1 MVNIKTAVPDASQYG
16 AKLGYTTYEAEQSEL
31 KNGVVKNA
39 SSSEAERAT
48 AREASGQAYVDLTTN
63 ASVSFIAQAEAN
75 AATIRYT
82 VPDGESGKVE
92 VKVNNTVI
100 GTLDLSS
107 KSNWQYLDN
116 YKYHPDGDIKVHD
129 TPAPD
134 RLARFQFDEVS
145 QLFKDAHINKGDTVT
160 ITNLDSTPVGIDLV
174 DLEKAP
180 DAIRQPENS
189 VSITDVNFG
198 AIANDGSDD
207 YQAFVKAVEAA
218 KIQNIKLFISPKANL
233 IFHDRFLFMFLM
245 VLRLPVQGN
254 GTLSYIF

>member
-1 MVNIKTAVPDASQYG
+1 MVDLKTVVPNASQYG
-16 AKLGYTTYEAEQSEL
+16 AKLAYTTYEAEQGEL
-31 KNGVVKNA
+31 KNGIIENQ
-39 SSSEAERAT
+39 SSSKETDRAT
-48 AREASGQAYVDLTTN
+48 AREASGQAYVDLPTN
-63 ASVSFIAQAEAN
+63 ASVSFVAQADAN

-92 VKVNNTVI
+92 VKVNDTVI

-116 YKYHPDGDIKVHD
+116 YKYHPDAKVHD
-129 TPAPD
+129 TPAAD

-189 VSITDVNFG
+189 VSITDFG
-198 AIANDGSDD
+198 AVANDGSDD
-207 YQAFVKAVEAA
+207 YQAFMAAIESAKAS
-218 KIQNIKLFISPKANL
+218 KNLFT
-233 IFHDRFLFMFLM
+233 FL
-245 VLRLPVQGN
+245 N
-254 GTLSYIF
+254 GQFDFFTTDFSLCS

>member
-107 KSNWQYLDN
+107 KSTGNIWITTNIIRMAILKFMIHPRQIGLPASNLTKSANYL
-116 YKYHPDGDIKVHD
+116 KMPISIKEIQLPSLISTAHP
-129 TPAPD
+129 
-134 RLARFQFDEVS
+134 
-145 QLFKDAHINKGDTVT
+145 
-160 ITNLDSTPVGIDLV
+160 
-174 DLEKAP
+174 
-180 DAIRQPENS
+180 
-189 VSITDVNFG
+189 
-198 AIANDGSDD
+198 
-207 YQAFVKAVEAA
+207 
-218 KIQNIKLFISPKANL
+218 
-233 IFHDRFLFMFLM
+233 
-245 VLRLPVQGN
+245 
-254 GTLSYIF
+254 

>member
-1 MVNIKTAVPDASQYG
+1 MVNIKTVVPNASQYG
-16 AKLGYTTYEAEQSEL
+16 AKLGYTTYEAEQGKL

-39 SSSEAERAT
+39 HSSEAEHAT
-48 AREASGQAYVDLTTN
+48 AREASGQAYVDLPTN
-63 ASVSFIAQAEAN
+63 ASVSFIAQADAN
-75 AATIRYT
+75 AVTVRYT

-129 TPAPD
+129 TPAAD

-180 DAIRQPENS
+180 DAIQH
-189 VSITDVNFG
+189 
-198 AIANDGSDD
+198 
-207 YQAFVKAVEAA
+207 Y
-218 KIQNIKLFISPKANL
+218 
-233 IFHDRFLFMFLM
+233 
-245 VLRLPVQGN
+245 
-254 GTLSYIF
+254 